1 MQDIGMS
8 GFLTKQDFFKSQTQY
23 LREDRTGTRMPVP
36 EHVWLAE
43 KRERN
48 YRQIHAFGVVI
59 VYEMI

>member
-1 MQDIGMS
+1 M
-8 GFLTKQDFFKSQTQY
+8 KTQY
-23 LREDRTGTRMPVP
+23 LREDRAGIRVPVP